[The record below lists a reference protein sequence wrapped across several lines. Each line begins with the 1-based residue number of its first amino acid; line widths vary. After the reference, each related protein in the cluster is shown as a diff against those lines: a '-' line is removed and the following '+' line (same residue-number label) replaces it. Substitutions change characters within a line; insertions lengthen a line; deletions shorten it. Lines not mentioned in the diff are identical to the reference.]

1 MSRQYVSAA
10 KAVDAVD
17 SGRQSFKSYCGTAGK
32 IGKVDFALAA
42 ETMKYSSILETIFE
56 MSGVNAEEL
65 DVGSGM
71 LKVMTYELLFGKK
84 KISGGGAV
92 KRVILEIKEKVML
105 SLKSLMESNGVSDH
119 EDLLSDEVTQ
129 ASKMPKFIRIN
140 EIKMPSIKE
149 GFSVILEACPLAVM
163 DDVIPSLVVL
173 PSGKSLGEHPF
184 VKDGRLIIQDK
195 ASCFPSQCL
204 YDVWSDLE
212 VRWQRMYRMI
222 ILVRQVCSLIL
233 IS

>member
-1 MSRQYVSAA
+1 MSRQYISAA

-42 ETMKYSSILETIFE
+42 ETMKYSSILQTIFE
-56 MSGVNAEEL
+56 MSGVTAEEL

-71 LKVMTYELLFGKK
+71 LKVMSYELLFGKK

-92 KRVILEIKEKVML
+92 KRAVLEVKEKIMA
-105 SLKSLMESNGVSDH
+105 SLKSLMTTKGVSDH
-119 EDLLSDEVTQ
+119 EDLLSDEVTL

-149 GFSVILEACPLAVM
+149 GFSVIMEACPLAVM
-163 DDVIPSLVVL
+163 DDVIPSLVVV
-173 PSGKSLGEHPF
+173 PSGKSLGEHPY

-204 YDVWSDLE
+204 YDVWSNNE
-212 VRWQRMYRMI
+212 VRHNKVHCTSF
-222 ILVRQVCSLIL
+222 LGL
-233 IS
+233 